1 MKTKTKTKSLEILR
15 ANDLYPD
22 GVKITVEW
30 ADMVVGASIFIP
42 CIDTTK
48 AKEQLKT
55 VFKGKKWEYS
65 MDIRVESGLLG
76 VRVWR
81 TL

>member
-1 MKTKTKTKSLEILR
+1 
-15 ANDLYPD
+15 
-22 GVKITVEW
+22 VEW
-30 ADMVVGASIFIP
+30 ADMAVGTSIFIP

-48 AKEQLKT
+48 AKGQLKT
-55 VFKGKKWEYS
+55 VFKAKKWEHS